1 MAKQHILVV
10 EDDADIRELVTYN
23 LKRDGYL
30 VTSTPN
36 GMEGLRLARADKPHL
51 LVLDLMLPDINGI
64 EVCRQMKQ
72 GAETKNIP
80 IIMLTAKGEEADVVT
95 GLAAGAD
102 DYVVKP
108 FSPKVLVARIKA
120 ALRRGS
126 TQMAGPESVLSIHS
140 LRIHPGRHE
149 VVIDGRPVSLTL
161 TEFGILHL
169 LARKPGWVFSRY
181 QIVDEVRGSDVLVTD
196 RSVDVQIV
204 GLRRKLGTAGEVI
217 ETVRGVGYR
226 MRDPQFAGSAVDDAS

>member
-1 MAKQHILVV
+1 MAKEHILVV

-23 LKRDGYL
+23 LKREGFL
-30 VTSTPN
+30 VSSTLS
-36 GMEGLRLARADKPHL
+36 GMEGIRVAQSDNPHL
-51 LVLDLMLPDINGI
+51 MVLDIMLPDINGL
-64 EVCRQMKQ
+64 EVCRQLKQ
-72 GAETKNIP
+72 GTATKSIP
-80 IIMLTAKGEEADVVT
+80 VIMLTAKGEDADVVS

-108 FSPKVLVARIKA
+108 FSPKVLLARIKTV
-120 ALRRGS
+120 LRRGVS
-126 TQMAGPESVLSIHS
+126 QMAGPDSVLSVHS
-140 LRIHPGRHE
+140 LAIHPGRHE
-149 VVIDGRPVSLTL
+149 VTVHGKQVALTL

-196 RSVDVQIV
+196 RAVDVQIV
-204 GLRRKLGTAGEVI
+204 GLRRKLGTAGDVI

-226 MRDPQFAGSAVDDAS
+226 MRDPQLAV

>member
-10 EDDADIRELVTYN
+10 EDDADIRELVTFN
-23 LKRDGYL
+23 LKRDGYM
-30 VTSTPN
+30 VSSTLS
-36 GMEGLRLARADKPHL
+36 GVEGVRAARTDKPHL
-51 LVLDLMLPDINGI
+51 ILLDLMLPDINGL
-64 EVCRQMKQ
+64 EVCRQIKQ
-72 GAETKNIP
+72 GAETKGIP
-80 IIMLTAKGEEADVVT
+80 IIMLTAKGEEADVVS

-108 FSPKVLVARIKA
+108 FSPKVLLARVKTV
-120 ALRRGS
+120 LRRGPS
-126 TQMAGPESVLSIHS
+126 QMAGPESVLAIHS
-140 LRIHPGRHE
+140 LKIHPGRHE
-149 VVIDGRPVSLTL
+149 VVVDGRPITLTL

-196 RSVDVQIV
+196 RAVDVQIV
-204 GLRRKLGTAGEVI
+204 GLRRKLGSAGDYI

-226 MRDPQFAGSAVDDAS
+226 MRDQVAVE